1 MVKLLLNISFFIISV
16 CFSHYHMLVKSEPTH
31 SPTQIPTVLPT
42 QSPTQTP
49 TELLLYDNNSFIVNK
64 FNNWIEKF
72 NIKINCDNHL
82 LHIFENWL
90 TNDEF
95 IEETNSNNLTY
106 TVAHNAYSG
115 FDSTEFSEFM
125 GFRANREIFK
135 LKQNKNYLLNTF
147 NNTNLPES
155 VDWREKG
162 AVTNVKDQG
171 QCGSCWSFSSTGSLE
186 GAYAIKYGNLV
197 SFSEQELVDCS
208 NIRNGGTNLG
218 CNGGEMQS
226 TLDWIGSNGGL
237 CTEQSYP
244 YVSGTTLKA
253 GTCQKTCSS
262 VSGSAV
268 KSTVAVPTNSD
279 TAMMSALTQQ
289 PVSIAIEA
297 DQKAFQLYSSGIFSE
312 KCGTNL
318 DHGVLLVGYGSS
330 VIEGEVVSDY
340 YIMKN
345 SWGSSWGENGY
356 MRMGKGSQYNDGAG
370 QCGLLMEGSYPN
382 L

>member
-1 MVKLLLNISFFIISV
+1 MVKLLLNISFLIISV
-16 CFSHYHMLVKSEPTH
+16 CFSYYHTLVKSEPTV
-31 SPTQIPTVLPT
+31 SPTE
-42 QSPTQTP
+42 S
-49 TELLLYDNNSFIVNK
+49 LLYDNNSFIIDK

-72 NIKINCDNHL
+72 NIKINSDNHL
-82 LHIFENWL
+82 LHIFDNWL
-90 TNDEF
+90 TNDNF
-95 IEETNSNNLTY
+95 IEKTNSNNLTY
-106 TVAHNAYSG
+106 TVGHNAYSG
-115 FDSTEFSEFM
+115 LDSTEFSEFM
-125 GFRANREIFK
+125 GFRTNRENFFERK
-135 LKQNKNYLLNTF
+135 SRQSVADLVVFTNLTDF
-147 NNTNLPES
+147 TNLPES
-155 VDWREKG
+155 IDWREKG
-162 AVTNVKDQG
+162 AITGVKDQG

-186 GAYAIKYGNLV
+186 GAYAIKYNNLV

-244 YVSGTTLKA
+244 YVSGTTTKS
-253 GTCQKTCSS
+253 GTCQKTCSAIL
-262 VSGSAV
+262 GSAV
-268 KSTVAVPTNSD
+268 KSTVAVQTNSD
-279 TAMMSALTQQ
+279 TAMMTALTQQ

-330 VIEGEVVSDY
+330 VIGGVVADY

-345 SWGSSWGENGY
+345 SWGSSWGESGY
-356 MRMGKGSQYNDGAG
+356 MRMARGTQYNDGAG

>member
-1 MVKLLLNISFFIISV
+1 
-16 CFSHYHMLVKSEPTH
+16 
-31 SPTQIPTVLPT
+31 
-42 QSPTQTP
+42 
-49 TELLLYDNNSFIVNK
+49 
-64 FNNWIEKF
+64 
-72 NIKINCDNHL
+72 
-82 LHIFENWL
+82 
-90 TNDEF
+90 
-95 IEETNSNNLTY
+95 
-106 TVAHNAYSG
+106 
-115 FDSTEFSEFM
+115 
-125 GFRANREIFK
+125 
-135 LKQNKNYLLNTF
+135 LNTF

-253 GTCQKTCSS
+253 GTCQKTCSA
-262 VSGSAV
+262 VSGSVV

-279 TAMMSALTQQ
+279 TAMMTALTQQ

-297 DQKAFQLYSSGIFSE
+297 DTRYFQSYSGGILTSTT
-312 KCGTNL
+312 CGTNL
-318 DHGVLLVGYGSS
+318 DHGVLITGYGEENGQKYWN
-330 VIEGEVVSDY
+330 V
-340 YIMKN
+340 KN
-345 SWGSSWGENGY
+345 SWGTSWGENGY
-356 MRMGKGSQYNDGAG
+356 IKIARSESESDPGI
-370 QCGLLMEGSYPN
+370 CGIAKSPTFPSV
-382 L
+382 